1 MSSRRE
7 KQAELRRRMAEARSK
22 LSLLTDEPDR
32 DDDGDGGDEVSPR
45 LVEAAMA
52 TSAATAS
59 SCKRGEKRPL
69 VPPPRGGI
77 LRKPKYSNTSSSIT
91 DNSATGTPAES
102 NADAEQLH
110 DVASATNYGL
120 GALMADYGDSSSDDD
135 DHDHDNN
142 IDDGGDY
149 DTALSSSSADNGY
162 ASRETQINPPRSKA
176 KPTKKSTHF
185 GGNNDDTNTRHNKQV
200 KITVDDDISTS
211 VNRQLLEA
219 PDCESSG
226 KIANVGATPSTQGE
240 SGTSSEISDEVWDEF
255 NALLEEDG
263 ADASNNATTDEINTS
278 SISGGA
284 AALADVNISPAT
296 TTIKKVKKKK
306 KANLASTTKRDMYDN
321 DATNNFEQASYEAR
335 LARLILLKSKKA
347 VPRYNNGDDDDGVED
362 ALLLTSGTEFYDPGL
377 AFREVGDDGQDTQH
391 GDTVGH
397 DDGDGRK
404 SSMVENETTSKSGT
418 EIIMGLSSGG
428 KSATT
433 TSTTVSSQLTTASI
447 TSAPRTLAKILRDRR
462 DEARKLS
469 SRGAGGDSGN
479 GGSGAKQLDDEDEID
494 GQWF

>member
-22 LSLLTDEPDR
+22 LSLLADAPDR
-32 DDDGDGGDEVSPR
+32 NDGDSDADAVSPR

-91 DNSATGTPAES
+91 DNSAAGTPAES

-162 ASRETQINPPRSKA
+162 ASRETQINPPRLKA
-176 KPTKKSTHF
+176 KPMKKSTHF
-185 GGNNDDTNTRHNKQV
+185 GDNNDDTNTRHNKQV
-200 KITVDDDISTS
+200 KITVDDYISTS
-211 VNRQLLEA
+211 VNRQLLEE

-226 KIANVGATPSTQGE
+226 KIANAGATPSTQRE

-306 KANLASTTKRDMYDN
+306 KKDSASTAKRGIYDN

-335 LARLILLKSKKA
+335 LARLMLIKSKKA
-347 VPRYNNGDDDDGVED
+347 LQRNNNGDDDDGVED
-362 ALLLTSGTEFYDPGL
+362 ALLMTTSVTEFYDPGL
-377 AFREVGDDGQDTQH
+377 AFREEEMGDDVQD
-391 GDTVGH
+391 DTVGH

-404 SSMVENETTSKSGT
+404 SSMVENATTSKSGN

-433 TSTTVSSQLTTASI
+433 TSTTVSSQPTTASI
-447 TSAPRTLAKILRDRR
+447 TSAPRTLARILRDRR
-462 DEARKLS
+462 DKARKLS

-479 GGSGAKQLDDEDEID
+479 GGSGAKQLDDEDEMD